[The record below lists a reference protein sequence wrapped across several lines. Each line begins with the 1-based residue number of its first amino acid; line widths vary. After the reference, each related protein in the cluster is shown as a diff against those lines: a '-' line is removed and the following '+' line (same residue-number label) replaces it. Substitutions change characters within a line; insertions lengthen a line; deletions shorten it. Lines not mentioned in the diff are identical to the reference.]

1 MQEWHYKGHE
11 FADLTVTGDSSLY
24 LKNETAWINELAG
37 MRAIMGDQAG
47 ITEEEVLGVRA
58 PGLKPGYNTQYDV
71 LIDYGF
77 VWDSSIGVPPLDVPV
92 WPYTLDYSLPH
103 KCKTETCPSRQ
114 FPGVWEIPLN
124 SHYAQVGNFKISN

>member
-47 ITEEEVLGVRA
+47 ITEEEVLGVRGTSAGERGPGTVWAGAGRITNA
-58 PGLKPGYNTQYDV
+58 PASEDTLAVTVSEHQPVGRRRPGSFAS
-71 LIDYGF
+71 DY
-77 VWDSSIGVPPLDVPV
+77 
-92 WPYTLDYSLPH
+92 
-103 KCKTETCPSRQ
+103 
-114 FPGVWEIPLN
+114 
-124 SHYAQVGNFKISN
+124 